1 MPIADWTVPFLLTS
15 QVYSSDLLPFNTNVA
30 TVLPS
35 GSTGYYFLNESSCS
49 LTNSVRE
56 TKDNIPQANGSIL
69 HRRWVQ
75 GMEMNLAVQLWQTPD
90 DIACDDLQQEMLDFL
105 MGYLYGLLNAVDN
118 QGRISWVPSGVE
130 ARMLDNL
137 RLLSYPVESHPPG
150 SPMELT
156 FSLDTQYPYEL
167 ALTQRLTTIT
177 SGGSAVL
184 VNTGTVP
191 VHPVIQV
198 NMNNTV
204 PIAAPCA
211 DFILTDNFDAFEWT
225 SSLPGSAVIASGDYA
240 ELDSFRNTMFLN
252 GDEANLSPGIDM
264 LVSEYLT
271 LYPGSNTI
279 SITGTDCDVLWN
291 PGWA

>member
-1 MPIADWTVPFLLTS
+1 MPIADWSVPFLLTS
-15 QVYSSDLLPFNTNVA
+15 AVYSADLLPFNTDVA

-35 GSTGYYFLNESSCS
+35 GSSGYFYLNQQSCT
-49 LTNSVRE
+49 LANVVRE

-75 GMEMNLAVQLWQTPD
+75 GMEMTLAVQLWESHD
-90 DIACDDLQQEMLDFL
+90 AIACDDLQQEMLDFL

-118 QGRISWVPSGVE
+118 QGRISWVPNGSE

-137 RLLSYPVESHPPG
+137 RLMSYPVETHPAVG
-150 SPMELT
+150 PMELT
-156 FSLDTQYPYEL
+156 FTLDTQYPYEL

-184 VNTGTVP
+184 INTGTVP

-198 NMNNTV
+198 NRNAGVTLGTPVAN
-204 PIAAPCA
+204 
-211 DFILTDNFDAFEWT
+211 FILTDNYDAFEWT
-225 SSLPGSAVIASGDYA
+225 SSLPGSQVIAGGDYA

-252 GDEANLSPGIDM
+252 GDSANLSPGIDM